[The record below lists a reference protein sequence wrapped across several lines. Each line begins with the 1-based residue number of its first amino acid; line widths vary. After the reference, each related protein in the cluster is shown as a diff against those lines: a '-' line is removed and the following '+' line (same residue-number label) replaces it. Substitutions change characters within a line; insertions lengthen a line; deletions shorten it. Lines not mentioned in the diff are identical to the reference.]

1 MSAAEN
7 KKVIETMFA
16 ELSRGNV
23 EGYLTGLAD
32 DVRFTIIG
40 TTKYSGTYDG
50 KKDVVER
57 LFGRLNAEL
66 QSGIAVTP
74 ENLVAEG
81 DYVVM
86 QARGRSTTKTG
97 IAYDNT
103 YCLVFR
109 MDAGKVKQIT
119 EYLDT
124 ELVTAAFGR

>member
-1 MSAAEN
+1 MSAARN
-7 KKVIETMFA
+7 KKIIEKMFA
-16 ELSRGNV
+16 ELSHGNA
-23 EGYLTGLAD
+23 EGYLAGLAD

-40 TTKYSGTYDG
+40 STKYSGTYNG
-50 KKDVVER
+50 KQDVVER

-66 QSGIAVTP
+66 EGGIAVTP
-74 ENLVAEG
+74 QNLVCQG

-86 QARGRSTTKTG
+86 QAQGRATTKTG
-97 IAYDNT
+97 KPYDNT

-109 MDAGKVKQIT
+109 MGRGKVEEIT